1 MTITQ
6 KSKDNVNKIHEML
19 LEVMVSEHRSLEEQA
34 KAHTF
39 DSEEEPTWK
48 KLQYVIFQLSVG
60 ETLDKV
66 RNLVH
71 CLEMN
76 EEDVNKIVSDSGLDV
91 ETAYQN
97 AMKNMTME
105 IMKRL
110 LNI

>member
-6 KSKDNVNKIHEML
+6 KSKDDINKIHEML
-19 LEVMVSEHRSLEEQA
+19 LEVMEAEQRSLEEQF
-34 KAHTF
+34 KAHTLA
-39 DSEEEPTWK
+39 SKAEPTWK
-48 KLQYVIFQLSVG
+48 KLQYVIFQLSMG
-60 ETLDKV
+60 EVLDKV
-66 RNLVH
+66 RSLVH
-71 CLEMN
+71 LFEMN